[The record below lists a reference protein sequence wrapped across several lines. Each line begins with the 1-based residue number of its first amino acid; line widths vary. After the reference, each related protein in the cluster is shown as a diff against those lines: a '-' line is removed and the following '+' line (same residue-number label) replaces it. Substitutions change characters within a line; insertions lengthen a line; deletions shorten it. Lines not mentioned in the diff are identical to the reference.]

1 MLFVL
6 LEGCNREFQLRVII
20 VSYFHESA
28 LSGPGVSCD
37 SPEQPAS
44 QQATDCFGDEQYPG
58 FGKSKPNAASFHGN
72 SRITTLGRN
81 FCFSLFHVM
90 LCESLF

>member
-6 LEGCNREFQLRVII
+6 LEVCNREFQLRVII
-20 VSYFHESA
+20 VSYFRESA
-28 LSGPGVSCD
+28 LSGSGVSCD
-37 SPEQPAS
+37 SPEQ
-44 QQATDCFGDEQYPG
+44 QATDCFGNGKYPG
-58 FGKSKPNAASFHGN
+58 FGIPKPNAASFHGN
-72 SRITTLGRN
+72 PRITTLARN